1 MAFNTR
7 SGVSNWIIIVVQPRV
22 SLLFHKLQW
31 ESKNKDILPRI
42 LTEYILLLGTEGDY
56 NPGLVLVWLAPG
68 LTNERPL
75 FSRGGVKFH
84 TRHNGPTSGPITARL
99 QRSKCENIIH
109 NSANSALGED
119 ITFHAMGGGHVTIYW
134 WILQT
139 INYSSF
145 RRIIASFLSGFMDL
159 RSQER
164 IILAPEEPGD
174 VWRQQV
180 VTRWLRLLII
190 TIFRSNVVFTVSL
203 SVWLISII
211 FIMNNNQ
218 NAKYRD

>member
-1 MAFNTR
+1 
-7 SGVSNWIIIVVQPRV
+7 
-22 SLLFHKLQW
+22 
-31 ESKNKDILPRI
+31 
-42 LTEYILLLGTEGDY
+42 
-56 NPGLVLVWLAPG
+56 
-68 LTNERPL
+68 
-75 FSRGGVKFH
+75 
-84 TRHNGPTSGPITARL
+84 
-99 QRSKCENIIH
+99 
-109 NSANSALGED
+109 
-119 ITFHAMGGGHVTIYW
+119 
-134 WILQT
+134 
-139 INYSSF
+139 
-145 RRIIASFLSGFMDL
+145 MDL

>member
-68 LTNERPL
+68 LTNERAA

-99 QRSKCENIIH
+99 QRSKCEHIIH
-109 NSANSALGED
+109 NSAHSELGVD
-119 ITFHAMGGGHVTIYW
+119 ISFHAMGGGHITNYW
-134 WILQT
+134 WFLQT
-139 INYSSF
+139 INYSIF

-174 VWRQQV
+174 VWRLQV

>member
-1 MAFNTR
+1 
-7 SGVSNWIIIVVQPRV
+7 
-22 SLLFHKLQW
+22 
-31 ESKNKDILPRI
+31 
-42 LTEYILLLGTEGDY
+42 
-56 NPGLVLVWLAPG
+56 
-68 LTNERPL
+68 
-75 FSRGGVKFH
+75 
-84 TRHNGPTSGPITARL
+84 
-99 QRSKCENIIH
+99 
-109 NSANSALGED
+109 
-119 ITFHAMGGGHVTIYW
+119 
-134 WILQT
+134 
-139 INYSSF
+139 
-145 RRIIASFLSGFMDL
+145 MDL

-174 VWRQQV
+174 TVWRLQV